1 MSSRLPTET
10 RQAELVAA
18 ALALASERSPPLITT
33 ADIAAAVGISQG
45 AVFKHFA
52 TKDAIWLAAMA
63 WVHCSLLDRLD
74 LAAIGATAMAAATAA
89 AAAPSATTTALGDSA
104 GTGTPGPLDAMRAM
118 FMAHVDF
125 VTAHP
130 GVPRVLFHELQNPQA
145 SPVKQQVQAL
155 MVAYQQRLRR
165 LLAAAADQ
173 APGLAPGLDHE
184 AAAALFV
191 GMVQGLVM
199 QAMASGQLA
208 RMATQTGPMF
218 TLYLRAIGGAR

>member
-33 ADIAAAVGISQG
+33 ADIATAVGISQG

-52 TKDAIWLAAMA
+52 TKDAIWLAAMV
-63 WVHCSLLDRLD
+63 WVQASLLERLE
-74 LAAIGATAMAAATAA
+74 AA
-89 AAAPSATTTALGDSA
+89 AAGAAS
-104 GTGTPGPLDAMRAM
+104 PLDAMRAM

-199 QAMASGQLA
+199 QAMASGRLA
-208 RMATQTGPMF
+208 RMATQAGPMF

>member
-33 ADIAAAVGISQG
+33 ADIATAVGISQG

-63 WVHCSLLDRLD
+63 WVHDTLLARLE
-74 LAAIGATAMAAATAA
+74 AA
-89 AAAPSATTTALGDSA
+89 AAAGA
-104 GTGTPGPLDAMRAM
+104 PGPLDAMRAM

-165 LLAAAADQ
+165 LLAAAAEQ

-199 QAMASGQLA
+199 QAMASGSLA
-208 RMATQTGPMF
+208 RMTAQRIELKSFNPSF
-218 TLYLRAIGGAR
+218 EDRSFALSEVAFVHRIIWASQ

>member
-1 MSSRLPTET
+1 MSPRLPTET

-18 ALALASERSPPLITT
+18 ALALASECSPPLITT

-52 TKDAIWLAAMA
+52 TKDALWQAAMA
-63 WVHCSLLDRLD
+63 WVHTSLLARLEAAEDR
-74 LAAIGATAMAAATAA
+74 AT
-89 AAAPSATTTALGDSA
+89 
-104 GTGTPGPLDAMRAM
+104 GPLDAMRAM

-165 LLAAAADQ
+165 LLAAADQ

-208 RMATQTGPMF
+208 RMSTQAGPMF
-218 TLYLRAIGGAR
+218 TLYLRSIGAGR

>member
-1 MSSRLPTET
+1 MSPRLPTET
-10 RQAELVAA
+10 RQAELGAA
-18 ALALASERSPPLITT
+18 ALALASGCSPPLITT

-52 TKDAIWLAAMA
+52 TKDALWQAAMA
-63 WVHCSLLDRLD
+63 WVHTSLLARLE
-74 LAAIGATAMAAATAA
+74 AAEGRAT
-89 AAAPSATTTALGDSA
+89 
-104 GTGTPGPLDAMRAM
+104 GPLDAMRAM

-130 GVPRVLFHELQNPQA
+130 GVPRVLFHELQNSRA

-155 MVAYQQRLRR
+155 MGTYQQRLRR

-173 APGLAPGLDHE
+173 APGLAPGLDLE

-208 RMATQTGPMF
+208 RMSTQAGPMF
-218 TLYLRAIGGAR
+218 TLYLRAIGAGR

>member
-1 MSSRLPTET
+1 MSPRLPTET

-18 ALALASERSPPLITT
+18 ALALASECSPPLITT

-52 TKDAIWLAAMA
+52 TKDALWQAAMA
-63 WVHCSLLDRLD
+63 WVHTSLLARLE
-74 LAAIGATAMAAATAA
+74 AAEGRAT
-89 AAAPSATTTALGDSA
+89 
-104 GTGTPGPLDAMRAM
+104 GPLDAMRAM

-155 MVAYQQRLRR
+155 MGAYQQRLRR

-173 APGLAPGLDHE
+173 APGLAPGLDLE
-184 AAAALFV
+184 AAALFV
-191 GMVQGLVM
+191 GMVQGLMM

-208 RMATQTGPMF
+208 RMSTQAGPMF
-218 TLYLRAIGGAR
+218 TLYLRAIGAGR

>member
-33 ADIAAAVGISQG
+33 ADIANAVGISQG

-63 WVHCSLLDRLD
+63 WVHSSLLDRLD
-74 LAAIGATAMAAATAA
+74 LAAIGATATATPAATAQASA
-89 AAAPSATTTALGDSA
+89 AAA
-104 GTGTPGPLDAMRAM
+104 PGPLDAMRAM

-165 LLAAAADQ
+165 LLAAAAEQ

-199 QAMASGQLA
+199 QAMASGSLA
-208 RMATQTGPMF
+208 RMTAQAGPMF

>member
-1 MSSRLPTET
+1 MSPRLPTET

-18 ALALASERSPPLITT
+18 ALALASGCSPPLITT

-45 AVFKHFA
+45 AMFKHFA
-52 TKDAIWLAAMA
+52 TKDALWQAAMA
-63 WVHCSLLDRLD
+63 WVHTSLLARLE
-74 LAAIGATAMAAATAA
+74 AAEGRAT
-89 AAAPSATTTALGDSA
+89 D
-104 GTGTPGPLDAMRAM
+104 PLDAMRAM

-155 MVAYQQRLRR
+155 MGTYQQRLRR

-173 APGLAPGLDHE
+173 APGLAPGLDLE

-208 RMATQTGPMF
+208 RMSAQAGPMF
-218 TLYLRAIGGAR
+218 TLYLRAIGAGR

>member
-33 ADIAAAVGISQG
+33 ADIATAVGISQG

-52 TKDAIWLAAMA
+52 TKDAIWQAAMA
-63 WVHCSLLDRLD
+63 WVQTTLLARLD
-74 LAAIGATAMAAATAA
+74 AAAITATAPTAA
-89 AAAPSATTTALGDSA
+89 VGP
-104 GTGTPGPLDAMRAM
+104 PGPLDAMRAM

-130 GVPRVLFHELQNPQA
+130 GVPRVLFHELQNPQD
-145 SPVKQQVQAL
+145 SPAKQQVQAL
-155 MVAYQQRLRR
+155 MAAYQQRLRR
-165 LLAAAADQ
+165 LLAVAADQ

-184 AAAALFV
+184 VAAALFV

-208 RMATQTGPMF
+208 RMSTQAGPMF

>member
-1 MSSRLPTET
+1 MSPRLPTET

-18 ALALASERSPPLITT
+18 ALALASGCSPPLITT

-52 TKDAIWLAAMA
+52 TKDALWQAAMA
-63 WVHCSLLDRLD
+63 WVHTSLLARLE
-74 LAAIGATAMAAATAA
+74 AAEGRAT
-89 AAAPSATTTALGDSA
+89 
-104 GTGTPGPLDAMRAM
+104 GPLDAMRAM

-130 GVPRVLFHELQNPQA
+130 GVPRVLFHELQNSRA

-155 MVAYQQRLRR
+155 MGAYQQRLRR

-173 APGLAPGLDHE
+173 APGLAPGLDLE

-208 RMATQTGPMF
+208 RMSTQAGPMF
-218 TLYLRAIGGAR
+218 TLYLRAIGAGR

>member
-1 MSSRLPTET
+1 MSSRPPTET
-10 RQAELVAA
+10 RQAELDAA
-18 ALALASERSPPLITT
+18 ALALASACSPPLTTT

-52 TKDAIWLAAMA
+52 TKDALWQAAMA
-63 WVHCSLLDRLD
+63 WVHTTLLARLE
-74 LAAIGATAMAAATAA
+74 AAEGRAT
-89 AAAPSATTTALGDSA
+89 
-104 GTGTPGPLDAMRAM
+104 GPLDAMRAI

-125 VTAHP
+125 VTTHP

-155 MVAYQQRLRR
+155 MSAYQQRLRR
-165 LLAAAADQ
+165 LLAVAADQ
-173 APGLAPGLDHE
+173 APGLNRE
-184 AAAALFV
+184 AGAALFV

-208 RMATQTGPMF
+208 RMSTQTGLMF
-218 TLYLRAIGGAR
+218 TLPLRAIGAGR

>member
-63 WVHCSLLDRLD
+63 WVHSSLLARLD
-74 LAAIGATAMAAATAA
+74 DVAGGAT
-89 AAAPSATTTALGDSA
+89 D
-104 GTGTPGPLDAMRAM
+104 PLDAMRAM

-125 VTAHP
+125 VTTHP
-130 GVPRVLFHELQNPQA
+130 GVPRVLFYELQNPQA
-145 SPVKQQVQAL
+145 SPVKLQVQGL

-165 LLAAAADQ
+165 LLAVAAEQ

-208 RMATQTGPMF
+208 RMTTQAGPMF

>member
-33 ADIAAAVGISQG
+33 ADIANAVGISQG

-63 WVHCSLLDRLD
+63 WVHGSLLARLD
-74 LAAIGATAMAAATAA
+74 DAA
-89 AAAPSATTTALGDSA
+89 AAA
-104 GTGTPGPLDAMRAM
+104 PGPLDAMRAM

-155 MVAYQQRLRR
+155 MLAYQQRLRR
-165 LLAAAADQ
+165 LLAVAAKQ

-199 QAMASGQLA
+199 QAMASGSLA
-208 RMATQTGPMF
+208 RMTAQAGPMF

>member
-1 MSSRLPTET
+1 MSPRLPTET

-18 ALALASERSPPLITT
+18 ALALASGCSPPLITT

-52 TKDAIWLAAMA
+52 TKDALWQAAMA
-63 WVHCSLLDRLD
+63 WVHTNLLARLE
-74 LAAIGATAMAAATAA
+74 AAEGRAT
-89 AAAPSATTTALGDSA
+89 
-104 GTGTPGPLDAMRAM
+104 GPLDAMRAM

-130 GVPRVLFHELQNPQA
+130 GVPRVLFHELQNSRA

-155 MVAYQQRLRR
+155 MGACQQRLRR
-165 LLAAAADQ
+165 LLAAASDQ
-173 APGLAPGLDHE
+173 APGLAPGLDLE

-208 RMATQTGPMF
+208 RMATQAGPMF
-218 TLYLRAIGGAR
+218 TLYLRAIGAGR

>member
-52 TKDAIWLAAMA
+52 TKDALWQAAMA
-63 WVHCSLLDRLD
+63 WVHSSLLARLD
-74 LAAIGATAMAAATAA
+74 AA
-89 AAAPSATTTALGDSA
+89 AAGAPR
-104 GTGTPGPLDAMRAM
+104 PLDAMRAM

-184 AAAALFV
+184 AAAALFI

-208 RMATQTGPMF
+208 RMATQAGPMF
-218 TLYLRAIGGAR
+218 TLFLRAIGGAR

>member
-1 MSSRLPTET
+1 MSPRLPTET

-18 ALALASERSPPLITT
+18 ALALASEHSPPLITT
-33 ADIAAAVGISQG
+33 ADIATAVGISQG

-63 WVHCSLLDRLD
+63 WVHTTLLDRLD
-74 LAAIGATAMAAATAA
+74 AAATTATAA
-89 AAAPSATTTALGDSA
+89 AATA
-104 GTGTPGPLDAMRAM
+104 GPLDAMRAM

-155 MVAYQQRLRR
+155 MVTYQQRLRR

-208 RMATQTGPMF
+208 RMATQAGPMF

>member
-1 MSSRLPTET
+1 MSPRLPTET

-18 ALALASERSPPLITT
+18 ALALASACSPPLITT
-33 ADIAAAVGISQG
+33 ADIATAVGISQG

-52 TKDAIWLAAMA
+52 TKDALWLAAMG
-63 WVHCSLLDRLD
+63 WVQTTLLARLD
-74 LAAIGATAMAAATAA
+74 AA
-89 AAAPSATTTALGDSA
+89 AAGTA
-104 GTGTPGPLDAMRAM
+104 GPLDTMRAM
-118 FMAHVDF
+118 FTAHVDF
-125 VTAHP
+125 VVAHP

-173 APGLAPGLDHE
+173 SPGLAPGLDHE

-208 RMATQTGPMF
+208 RMPAQAGPMF

>member
-33 ADIAAAVGISQG
+33 ADIANAVGISQG

-63 WVHCSLLDRLD
+63 WVHSSLLDRLD
-74 LAAIGATAMAAATAA
+74 LAAIGATATATPAATAQASA
-89 AAAPSATTTALGDSA
+89 AAA
-104 GTGTPGPLDAMRAM
+104 PGPLDAMRAM

-165 LLAAAADQ
+165 LLAVAAKQ

-208 RMATQTGPMF
+208 RMATQAGPMF